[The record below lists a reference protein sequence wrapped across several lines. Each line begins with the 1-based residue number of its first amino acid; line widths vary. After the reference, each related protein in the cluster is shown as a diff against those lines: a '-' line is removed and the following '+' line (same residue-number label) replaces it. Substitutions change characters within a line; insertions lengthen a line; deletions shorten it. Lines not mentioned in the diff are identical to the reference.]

1 MIYIKKLPKIYQ
13 NNFDKKINNNVKSY
27 YVKNS
32 SENSSRHSMIN
43 KDNIED
49 IIDEIF
55 LEDGYSFNKQVIIE
69 TNNKTYDTSIITRSN
84 GYVLTM
90 DNDKIRIKDI
100 VSIKRKN
107 PI

>member
-13 NNFDKKINNNVKSY
+13 NNIDKKINNNEKTY
-27 YVKNS
+27 YVKNNNNNFS
-32 SENSSRHSMIN
+32 RNSMTNES
-43 KDNIED
+43 DIED

-69 TNNKTYDTSIITRSN
+69 TNTKTYDTSIITRTN
-84 GYVLTM
+84 GYLLTM
-90 DNDKIRIKDI
+90 DNDKIKIEDI